1 MRDNYLTEEE
11 LYKLLTQNPR
21 IEKSVAL
28 SFIKSY
34 GNGRAIA
41 ALSETSKGHGN
52 TMIQGLDE
60 AEWEARFESINH
72 SLNQL
77 LHTLAEACQ

>member
-1 MRDNYLTEEE
+1 MRDNYLAEEE
-11 LYKLLTQNPR
+11 LYKLLTQNHQ
-21 IEKSVAL
+21 IEKTVAL

-34 GNGRAIA
+34 GNGRVIA
-41 ALSETSKGHGN
+41 ALSETRKEHGD
-52 TMIQGLDE
+52 TMIQKLDE
-60 AEWEARFESINH
+60 AEREARFENINH

>member
-11 LYKLLTQNPR
+11 LYKLLTRNPR
-21 IEKSVAL
+21 IKKTVAL

-34 GNGRAIA
+34 GNGRVIT
-41 ALSETSKGHGN
+41 ALSETRKEHGD
-52 TMIQGLDE
+52 TVIQGLDE
-60 AEWEARFESINH
+60 AEWKARFENINH

-77 LHTLAEACQ
+77 LHTLAEACR

>member
-11 LYKLLTQNPR
+11 LYTLLTKNSR
-21 IEKSVAL
+21 IEKTAAL

-34 GNGRAIA
+34 GNGRVIA
-41 ALSETSKGHGN
+41 ALSEARKEHGD
-52 TMIQGLDE
+52 TVIQRLDE
-60 AEWEARFESINH
+60 AEWEARFENINH

-77 LHTLAEACQ
+77 LHTLAEVFR

>member
-21 IEKSVAL
+21 IEKTVAL

-34 GNGRAIA
+34 GNGRVIA
-41 ALSETSKGHGN
+41 ALSEVRKEHSDN
-52 TMIQGLDE
+52 VIQGLDE
-60 AEWEARFESINH
+60 AEWEARFENTNH

-77 LHTLAEACQ
+77 LHTIAEVCQ

>member
-1 MRDNYLTEEE
+1 MPDNYLTEEE

-21 IEKSVAL
+21 IEKTVAL
-28 SFIKSY
+28 SFIKNY

-41 ALSETSKGHGN
+41 AISETRNEIGE
-52 TMIQGLDE
+52 TTIQGLDE
-60 AEWEARFESINH
+60 AEWEARFENINH

-77 LHTLAEACQ
+77 LHTIAEACR